1 MSRRRR
7 CIRRWRH
14 RASVHKTVA
23 TTQKRQSMRILCR
36 VPLVA
41 RNWARRK
48 SETIMYI
55 EMSLPP
61 GKRRVIESTV
71 YHLHPYISTVIFFL
85 IICSNRRKDTQAVR
99 NRERTCKHTQWET
112 TYVTMTGDRTCKQH
126 NGDNRRKDVQSTKQR
141 KQGKGRASIPKW
153 KQRRRI

>member
-1 MSRRRR
+1 
-7 CIRRWRH
+7 
-14 RASVHKTVA
+14 
-23 TTQKRQSMRILCR
+23 MRILCR

-71 YHLHPYISTVIFFL
+71 YHLHPYISAVTCFL
-85 IICSNRRKDTQAVR
+85 DMRVAQLFTSLNSPSRRGGCED
-99 NRERTCKHTQWET
+99 
-112 TYVTMTGDRTCKQH
+112 
-126 NGDNRRKDVQSTKQR
+126 
-141 KQGKGRASIPKW
+141 P
-153 KQRRRI
+153 

>member
-1 MSRRRR
+1 
-7 CIRRWRH
+7 
-14 RASVHKTVA
+14 
-23 TTQKRQSMRILCR
+23 MRILCR

-71 YHLHPYISTVIFFL
+71 LSPPIYLYRNLLFL
-85 IICSNRRKDTQAVR
+85 IGYEPGLI
-99 NRERTCKHTQWET
+99 
-112 TYVTMTGDRTCKQH
+112 
-126 NGDNRRKDVQSTKQR
+126 
-141 KQGKGRASIPKW
+141 ASIKTSIYPKNLVVPN
-153 KQRRRI
+153 QP